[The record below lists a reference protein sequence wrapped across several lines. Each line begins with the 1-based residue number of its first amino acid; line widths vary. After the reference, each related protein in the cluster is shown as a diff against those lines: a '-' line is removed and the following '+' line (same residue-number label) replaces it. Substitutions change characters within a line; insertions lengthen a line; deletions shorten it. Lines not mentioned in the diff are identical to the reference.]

1 MPTNKLY
8 HTFMCQICELR
19 PKQRVTQIRNFVWL
33 LVGIFESRSVTLS
46 KIAGKI
52 PGPATLVSITR
63 RISRFLENPA
73 VRVREWYHPIARNW
87 LQAQLASIGEIR
99 LILDGTKVG
108 FGHQLLMVSMAYRK
122 RAVPIAWTWVRHVRG
137 HSTAHKQ
144 LALLSYVKILL
155 PAGAEVFVLGDCEF
169 GSVEVLKW
177 LEEQPWWYVLRQKT
191 DTCLWSD
198 TLNEWKPFSAF
209 IQKAGQ
215 SFWLGAGYLTTQEI
229 HPTNLLAH
237 WEKGE
242 EEPWFLA
249 TNLAD
254 RSMTLKY
261 YRFRAW
267 CEEMHG
273 DLNKH
278 GFDLESTLLH
288 DFEKLS
294 RLTLAVALLYVWLI
308 TVGGRTIQDGLR
320 HLVDRHDRRDLSI
333 FQIGLRSVQRSSPMT
348 CLSIFLF
355 VLTYELK
362 LSGS

>member
-1 MPTNKLY
+1 MPTNRMY
-8 HTFMCQICELR
+8 HTFMRQICELR
-19 PKQRVTQIRNFVWL
+19 PKQRITQIRNFVWL

-52 PGPATLVSITR
+52 PGPATLVSATR
-63 RISRFLENPA
+63 RMSRFLENPA
-73 VRVREWYHPIARNW
+73 VKVREWYRPIAQNW
-87 LQAQLASIGEIR
+87 LQAQLRSIGEIR

-122 RAVPIAWTWVRHVRG
+122 RAIPIAWTWVGHVCG

-144 LALLSYVKILL
+144 LALLSYVKSLL

-177 LEEQPWWYVLRQKT
+177 LEEQHWWYVLRQKA
-191 DTCLWSD
+191 DTCLWFD
-198 TLNEWKPFSAF
+198 ALNEWKPFSSF

-215 SFWLGAGYLTTQEI
+215 SFWLGAGYLTTKEI
-229 HPTNLLAH
+229 HPTHLLAH

-242 EEPWFLA
+242 EEPWYLA
-249 TNLAD
+249 TNLTD

-273 DLNKH
+273 DLKKH
-278 GFDLESTLLH
+278 GFDLESTLLQ

-294 RLTLAVALLYVWLI
+294 RLTLAVVLLYVWLI
-308 TVGGRTIQDGLR
+308 TVGGRTIREGLR

-333 FQIGLRSVQRSSPMT
+333 FQIGLRSVQRK
-348 CLSIFLF
+348 
-355 VLTYELK
+355 LTNDLPVHIPVY
-362 LSGS
+362 SYV